1 MSCREVYVIMPAPE
15 IEASLPKLRRRT
27 VDSNM
32 EREALRGNYSPAA
45 ARVIAARGLTSAR
58 PIGRQ
63 LTPGLEALD
72 DERLLADIDLAAE
85 RVAGAILSREV
96 IGIATDYDMDGLG
109 AHAVLRLAL
118 VQVFGHPAQNVRSYI
133 GHRLSEGYGLT
144 SALTARVL
152 TDSHRPAVLVTADC
166 GSTDE
171 STIARLQA
179 AAIDV
184 VVTDHHE
191 LPESGPPVAAYACIN
206 PKRADCQYPDK
217 AIAGG
222 MVAWLLLKAVRQVL
236 VNAGHLTAP
245 QASLD
250 ELLDFVACSTVADC
264 VSMASPNNRAVVIA
278 GLARMNT
285 LRRPCWQAMADLL
298 RLRTFRSESIAYGIA
313 PRINARTRL
322 DDPFASLQFLLAA
335 DATTSAA
342 SLQVLERANQ
352 ARKQIEETMIAEVLS
367 RAARQ
372 VSSGSHA
379 ITLLLPN
386 GHPGVQGICSSR
398 LVETFG
404 RPVFLFSPHV
414 ADSRTLIGSARS
426 IDSIDVKKLLLRVQR
441 SAPGVMQRFGGHAA
455 AAGAQVSV
463 RDFTTFAALFE
474 GAARELVATDVLGPA
489 RWSDGHLDLRHANA
503 KLIDELDGLEPTGR
517 GFESATFDGAF
528 RVLSVRM
535 MGDKTHLRLGLRQGT
550 TKVNAVWFRARRANE
565 PVPVEPGDIAHFVY
579 SLVKDQFNGRSRVE
593 LRIRARVQPP
603 AIHSFVPAAVLPLE
617 SRSAA
622 QPTALRVQRRLV
634 RAWRSRPI
642 RAR

>member
-1 MSCREVYVIMPAPE
+1 MPAPE
-15 IEASLPKLRRRT
+15 IEASLPKLRCRT
-27 VDSNM
+27 VDSNV
-32 EREALRGNYSPAA
+32 EREALRGNYSPVA
-45 ARVIAARGLTSAR
+45 ARVIAARGLTSLR
-58 PIGRQ
+58 PIVRQ

-85 RVAGAILSREV
+85 RIAGAILSREV

-118 VQVFGHPAQNVRSYI
+118 VQVFGQPAQYVRSYI

-144 SALTARVL
+144 AALTERVL
-152 TDSHRPAVLVTADC
+152 ADPHRPAVLVTADF

-179 AAIDV
+179 AGIDV

-191 LPESGPPVAAYACIN
+191 LPEGGPPVAAYACVN

-236 VNAGHLTAP
+236 VNVGHLTAP
-245 QASLD
+245 QAALD

-264 VSMASPNNRAVVIA
+264 VSMASANNRAVVIA

-298 RLRTFRSESIAYGIA
+298 QLRTLRSESIAYGIA

-335 DATTSAA
+335 DATSAA
-342 SLQVLERANQ
+342 AALQVLESANQ

-398 LVETFG
+398 LVEAFG
-404 RPVFLFSPHV
+404 RPVFLFSPHS

-426 IDSIDVKKLLLRVQR
+426 IDGVDVKRLLLRVQR
-441 SAPGVMQRFGGHAA
+441 SAPAVMQRFGGHAA
-455 AAGAQVSV
+455 AAGAQVRV
-463 RDFTTFAALFE
+463 KDFATFAALFE
-474 GAARELVATDVLGPA
+474 EAARESIATEMLGPV
-489 RWSDGHLDLRHANA
+489 RSSDGDLDLRLASAN
-503 KLIDELDGLEPTGR
+503 LIDELDALEPTGR
-517 GFESATFDGAF
+517 GFEPAAFDGAL
-528 RVLSVRM
+528 RVLSVRTI
-535 MGDKTHLRLGLRQGT
+535 GDQTHLRLELQQGD
-550 TKVNAVWFRARRANE
+550 TKVNAVWFRARRANAPL
-565 PVPVEPGDIAHFVY
+565 PVAPGDHAHFVY
-579 SLVKDQFNGRSRVE
+579 SIVKDQFNGRSRIE

-603 AIHSFVPAAVLPLE
+603 AILSSVPAVVSSLE
-617 SRSAA
+617 VPITA
-622 QPTALRVQRRLV
+622 QPTALRVQRRL
-634 RAWRSRPI
+634 AKPWRSRVS

>member
-1 MSCREVYVIMPAPE
+1 MPAPE

-27 VDSNM
+27 VDSAV
-32 EREALRGNYSPAA
+32 EREALRGNYSPVA
-45 ARVIAARGLTSAR
+45 ARVIAARGLTSSR
-58 PIGRQ
+58 PIMRQ
-63 LTPGLEALD
+63 LTPGLDMLD

-85 RVAGAILSREV
+85 RIAGAIVSREI

-109 AHAVLRLAL
+109 AHAVLRIAL
-118 VQVFGHPAQNVRSYI
+118 IQVFRHPAQYVRSYI

-144 SALTARVL
+144 SALTERVL
-152 TDSHRPAVLVTADC
+152 ADPHRAAVLVTADF

-171 STIARLQA
+171 STISRLQA
-179 AAIDV
+179 AGIDV
-184 VVTDHHE
+184 VVTDHHD
-191 LPESGPPVAAYACIN
+191 LPERGPPLAAYACIN

-236 VNAGHLTAP
+236 VDAGHLTAP

-285 LRRPCWQAMADLL
+285 LRRPCWQAMADTL

-322 DDPFASLQFLLAA
+322 DDPFASLQFLLAG
-335 DATTSAA
+335 DERSAVA

-352 ARKQIEETMIAEVLS
+352 ARKQIEETMIAEVQS

-398 LVETFG
+398 LVEAFG

-426 IDSIDVKKLLLRVQR
+426 IDGVDVKKLLLRVQL
-441 SAPGVMQRFGGHAA
+441 SAPDVMQRFGGHAA

-463 RDFTTFAALFE
+463 SDFTTFAALFE
-474 GAARELVATDVLGPA
+474 AAAREVIATDLLGPV
-489 RWSDGHLDLRHANA
+489 RSSDGGLDLRQAKAN
-503 KLIDELDGLEPTGR
+503 LIEELDALEPTGR
-517 GFESATFDGAF
+517 GFEPAAFDGAL
-528 RVLSVRM
+528 RVLGVRM
-535 MGDKTHLRLGLRQGT
+535 IGDQTHLRLELQQGD
-550 TKVNAVWFRARRANE
+550 TKVNAVWFRARRANAPL
-565 PVPVEPGDIAHFVY
+565 PVAPGDHAHFVY
-579 SLVKDQFNGRSRVE
+579 NIVKDHFNGRSRIE
-593 LRIRARVQPP
+593 LQIRARVQSPDLP
-603 AIHSFVPAAVLPLE
+603 SFLPTPI
-617 SRSAA
+617 SD

-634 RAWRSRPI
+634 RTLRSRPI
-642 RAR
+642 RAG